1 MHFQFLIPWQK
12 YAAGIVLS
20 LILTFLSPVA
30 KRSFAADEYQV
41 KVAFLYSFAKFVQ
54 WPGESSPN
62 EGTSFI
68 FSFISR
74 DSLLSQGAEIEN
86 RTIRGLRTVVR
97 YPRTPEEIDVRSR
110 VLFIHHSMED
120 ESGAILERLK
130 NNPVLI
136 VGDEMDLARRGGTIN
151 LIKSDNKIRF
161 EVNIDEA
168 RRTGLTISSELLQLA
183 RIVTT
188 KDTMSQ

>member
-1 MHFQFLIPWQK
+1 MHCQFLIPWQK

-20 LILTFLSPVA
+20 LILTFLSPVV

-54 WPGESSPN
+54 WPAESSPN
-62 EGTSFI
+62 KDTPFI
-68 FSFISR
+68 FSFISK
-74 DSLLSQGAEIEN
+74 DSLFSQGAEIEN
-86 RTIRGLRTVVR
+86 RMIRGLRTVVR

-120 ESGAILERLK
+120 ESGAIIERLK

-168 RRTGLTISSELLQLA
+168 RRTGLIISSELLQLA

>member
-1 MHFQFLIPWQK
+1 M
-12 YAAGIVLS
+12 
-20 LILTFLSPVA
+20 ILTSLSPVV
-30 KRSFAADEYQV
+30 KRSFGADEYQV

-54 WPGESSPN
+54 WPSESSPN
-62 EGTSFI
+62 EDTPFI

-86 RTIRGLRTVVR
+86 RMIRGRRTVVR

-120 ESGAILERLK
+120 ESGTIIQRLK

-168 RRTGLTISSELLQLA
+168 RRTGLIISSELLQLA